1 LARGSTARHAAIGLI
16 ALTAILWQGF
26 VATLAPVES
35 FDARGNIICSEPQS
49 DRDEPSNTG
58 RHEHSAC
65 CILACA
71 ASGVVFLAA
80 VVALVVFPA
89 PRCARVAIS
98 RNARNHAPSPLK
110 LYFAARGPPLA
121 V

>member
-1 LARGSTARHAAIGLI
+1 MARGSTARHAAIGLI

-26 VATLAPVES
+26 AATMAPLVS
-35 FDARGNIICSEPQS
+35 FDARGNIICGETPS
-49 DRDEPSNTG
+49 DQDAPGNRGAHD
-58 RHEHSAC
+58 HSAC
-65 CILACA
+65 CILGCA
-71 ASGVVFLAA
+71 ASGVVVLAA
-80 VVALVVFPA
+80 VVALVGFPA

-98 RNARNHAPSPLK
+98 QNARNHAPSPLK